1 MVFLFY
7 KLILSHL
14 LFCSNSSGSKETS
27 TAASGAGGSAPA
39 HSRGVV
45 ETSGPGHEKV
55 PTMPAIHDKYTD
67 LLRLVLE
74 PRDSKEFNDDANDV
88 VIRSHQTMMDDNNP
102 SLSELIGI
110 KIR

>member
-1 MVFLFY
+1 MFC
-7 KLILSHL
+7 ILY
-14 LFCSNSSGSKETS
+14 SNSSGSKETS

-39 HSRGVV
+39 HARGVV
-45 ETSGPGHEKV
+45 ETSGPGHDKA

-67 LLRLVLE
+67 LLKLVLE
-74 PRDSKEFNDDANDV
+74 PKDSKDIDEDANDV
-88 VIRSHQTMMDDNNP
+88 VIRNHQTLMDDNNP